1 MGNFKNAGSV
11 WAQTPQAVNDHDF
24 RSQADAK
31 AAASPAKEDPEA
43 GLEFTPPAVA
53 AAEGASGAYTVHLS
67 SEPTAPV
74 TVTLTQPTNTDVRV
88 DTDPSTGG
96 NQNTLSFTPA
106 NWSTPQR
113 VTVSVDEDDDAV
125 NEEATI
131 GHAASGTEA
140 YEGVSGEVE
149 VGVKDNDAPGLVF
162 SPISVTEPEGSTYTY
177 SVKLTAQP
185 TAPVT
190 VTLTQPANTDVTV
203 DTDPSAPRNQR
214 VVTFTTDNWYAPQTV
229 TVMADANADAAQD
242 TATIAHAASGAPEY
256 EGFDENLSVTV
267 NDDTTFV
274 RSSKSWNGISRCC
287 WYSWCWG
294 CWSAGRWCGQRRAGG
309 SPSSPAWRSCS

>member
-149 VGVKDNDAPGLVF
+149 VGVKDNDAPGAGL
-162 SPISVTEPEGSTYTY
+162 
-177 SVKLTAQP
+177 QP
-185 TAPVT
+185 D
-190 VTLTQPANTDVTV
+190 LRD
-203 DTDPSAPRNQR
+203 
-214 VVTFTTDNWYAPQTV
+214 
-229 TVMADANADAAQD
+229 
-242 TATIAHAASGAPEY
+242 
-256 EGFDENLSVTV
+256 
-267 NDDTTFV
+267 
-274 RSSKSWNGISRCC
+274 
-287 WYSWCWG
+287 
-294 CWSAGRWCGQRRAGG
+294 RAGG
-309 SPSSPAWRSCS
+309 QHLHVFGEGDRAADGASDRDADTAGEHRRDGRHGPECPAQSGGSHVHDR